1 MSRWKGIK
9 IIDYKSD
16 YSPTLVIGLGFFDCL
31 HIGHIKIIGECKR
44 LANKFKCNSAI
55 FTFANNP
62 FEVLNKDT
70 KQILNFDE
78 RVFKLDELRVDYC
91 LKAEFDKEFSSLSP
105 EDFLDGLV
113 DNKQVK
119 ALVCGSDYTYGKK
132 GEGNIETLK
141 KWCDSK
147 DIELSV
153 VEFAKDGD
161 IKISSTSIRE
171 LLEKGDLQKANKY
184 LGEPY
189 FVMGIVKKGREQGKN
204 IGFATANL
212 AYEPSKLKIKSGVYY
227 TRVLVDGVWYKAVT
241 NVGEHPTFDDY
252 NFNIESHILYYD
264 DKLYDKK
271 IVVKFLEFIRD
282 IKKFDSKE
290 ELARQIS
297 NDVKFALNSKL

>member
-9 IIDYKSD
+9 IIEYKGVYD
-16 YSPTLVIGLGFFDCL
+16 PILVIGLGFFDCL
-31 HIGHIKIIGECKR
+31 HLGHIKIINECKR
-44 LANKFKCNSAI
+44 LAKKYDCNSAV

-70 KQILNFDE
+70 KQILNFEE
-78 RVFKLDELRVDYC
+78 RVFKLNELQVDYC
-91 LKAEFDKEFSSLSP
+91 LKTDFDKDFASLSP
-105 EDFLDGLV
+105 EDFLSGLTE
-113 DNKQVK
+113 NKQVK
-119 ALVCGSDYTYGKK
+119 ALVAGSDYTYGKGGK
-132 GEGNIETLK
+132 GNIESLK
-141 KWCDSK
+141 KWCQQN

-153 VEFAKDGD
+153 VDFETDNG

-171 LLEKGDLQKANKY
+171 LLYKGDLQKANKY

-212 AYEPSKLKIKSGVYY
+212 AYEISKQKIKAGVYY

-264 DKLYDKK
+264 NELYGKK
-271 IVVKFLEFIRD
+271 IVVRFIEYIRD
-282 IKKFDSKE
+282 IKKFGTKE
-290 ELARQIS
+290 ELAEQIS
-297 NDVKFALNSKL
+297 KDIKFALNSKL

>member
-9 IIDYKSD
+9 IIDYNGD
-16 YSPTLVIGLGFFDCL
+16 YDPILVIGLGFFDCL
-31 HIGHIKIIGECKR
+31 HLGHIKIIGECKR
-44 LANKFKCNSAI
+44 LAKKYDCNSAV

-62 FEVLNKDT
+62 FEILKKDT

-78 RVFKLDELRVDYC
+78 RVFKLNELQVDYC
-91 LKAEFDKEFSSLSP
+91 LKAYFDKEFASLSP
-105 EDFLDGLV
+105 EDFLHGLI

-119 ALVCGSDYTYGKK
+119 ALVAGSDYTYGKN
-132 GEGNIETLK
+132 GIGNVESLK
-141 KWCDSK
+141 KWCKDR

-153 VEFAKDGD
+153 VDFETDNG

-171 LLEKGDLQKANKY
+171 LLKDGDLQKANKY

-189 FVMGIVKKGREQGKN
+189 FVMGTVKKGREQGKN

-212 AYEPSKLKIKSGVYY
+212 AYEISKQKIKAGVYY

-264 DKLYDKK
+264 NELYGKK
-271 IVVKFLEFIRD
+271 IVVRFIEYIRD
-282 IKKFDSKE
+282 IKKFATKE
-290 ELARQIS
+290 ELAEQIS
-297 NDVKFALNSKL
+297 KDIKFALSSKL